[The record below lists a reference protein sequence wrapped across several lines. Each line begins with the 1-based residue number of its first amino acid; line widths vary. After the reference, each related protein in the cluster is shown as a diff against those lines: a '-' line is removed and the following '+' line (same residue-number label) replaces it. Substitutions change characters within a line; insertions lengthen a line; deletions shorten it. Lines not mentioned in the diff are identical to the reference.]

1 MQQRTPEHTYTHTP
15 VRIHIHI
22 YPVPSGRSFYYS
34 LHTPTHLQYIGL
46 SWDISTQNIVF
57 TACFI
62 LNISTYFDLL

>member
-46 SWDISTQNIVF
+46 SWDIST
-57 TACFI
+57 
-62 LNISTYFDLL
+62 